1 MKALIFILTLALMPT
16 IFKAQQVQ
24 EKPPEKIKM
33 VDFKADSFSQQVDST
48 LYYVKTDSTKT
59 TTAKPKPKT
68 RKQQGKTPLLLEL
81 GKYAIGLVLSFFL
94 ACPK

>member
-1 MKALIFILTLALMPT
+1 MKALIFILILGSMPT
-16 IFKAQQVQ
+16 IFKGQTVVSQ
-24 EKPPEKIKM
+24 PP
-33 VDFKADSFSQQVDST
+33 FSSDSFNYHVDST
-48 LYYVKTDSTKT
+48 LHYAKTDSTKT